1 VLGCVW
7 HRSTYMWKMEGENWG
22 ETCHHLI
29 TNFIQAVQSL
39 WPALCSL
46 PRGMFF
52 FCFVLKALAGDC
64 NILIMV
70 DASALQCCKELLC
83 PVIPVWLRLIGNLFA
98 FGAQPREISHLFS
111 LDDSAYF
118 LPSSLIKPFI
128 INFSFL
134 WEIYFCYLSCTPHL
148 NIHVKGW
155 KSAIMSQV

>member
-1 VLGCVW
+1 MFDTGV
-7 HRSTYMWKMEGENWG
+7 H
-22 ETCHHLI
+22 TCGKWRGKTEVRLVITLLLI
-29 TNFIQAVQSL
+29 SYRQS
-39 WPALCSL
+39 SL
-46 PRGMFF
+46 YGQPFAPYQEECFF

-134 WEIYFCYLSCTPHL
+134 
-148 NIHVKGW
+148 
-155 KSAIMSQV
+155 